1 MSTFGGKADTLA
13 HLSECP
19 LIAKRRPP
27 LAVLNFWLLL
37 SSSAPTLNS
46 SGQQRNWRQWRK
58 CHSGDHQFAHP
69 PEECSLEE
77 PELSTETVGNA
88 NTPPLGFIRWF
99 WAWIVLLV
107 MGVAWGYTI
116 ILAKVITAGGGHPF
130 GIAMWTS
137 VLGAGFLLVF
147 IAVWRRPISLRRDL
161 LWLYAV
167 CGLLG
172 VVVPAVSFYFAARHL
187 PVGVLSI
194 TVTVGPILTF
204 LFSVLFR
211 LEQFASLRV
220 LGVAFGVLAVALLVV
235 PETSLPDPSAVPWVL
250 LACVPGLC
258 YALENMILTFRLPDG
273 VNPFTVACGN
283 FLVSSVVLVGVV
295 VATDTFVPLAW
306 PWGVVEWSIA
316 GMAATNAVCFG
327 LVIYLITYAGA
338 VFSTQVAYL
347 ITISGVAWGIVIFGE
362 QHSVWVWLSLACIL
376 PGLTLIRPRRR
387 KKAAD

>member
-1 MSTFGGKADTLA
+1 M
-13 HLSECP
+13 
-19 LIAKRRPP
+19 
-27 LAVLNFWLLL
+27 
-37 SSSAPTLNS
+37 
-46 SGQQRNWRQWRK
+46 
-58 CHSGDHQFAHP
+58 
-69 PEECSLEE
+69 EE
-77 PELSTETVGNA
+77 PDPSTETVGNA

-107 MGVAWGYTI
+107 MGVAWGYTV

-137 VLGAGFLLVF
+137 ALGAGFLLVF
-147 IAVWRRPISLRRDL
+147 CTIRRRPISLRRDF
-161 LWLYAV
+161 LWLYVA

-172 VVVPAVSFYFAARHL
+172 VVVPAVSFYFAAPHL
-187 PVGVLSI
+187 PAGVLSI

-204 LFSVLFR
+204 LFSAFVG
-211 LEQFASLRV
+211 LERFASLRV
-220 LGVAFGVLAVALLVV
+220 LGVAFGVLAVALLIV

-273 VNPFTVACGN
+273 VSPFTVACGN

-306 PWGVVEWSIA
+306 PWGVVEWSLA
-316 GMAATNAVCFG
+316 GMAAINAVCFG
-327 LVIYLITYAGA
+327 LFIYLITYAGV

-347 ITISGVAWGIVIFGE
+347 ITISGVAWGIVIFDE

-376 PGLTLIRPRRR
+376 MGLTLIRPRRR

>member
-1 MSTFGGKADTLA
+1 M
-13 HLSECP
+13 
-19 LIAKRRPP
+19 
-27 LAVLNFWLLL
+27 
-37 SSSAPTLNS
+37 
-46 SGQQRNWRQWRK
+46 
-58 CHSGDHQFAHP
+58 
-69 PEECSLEE
+69 EE
-77 PELSTETVGNA
+77 PDPSTETVGNA

-107 MGVAWGYTI
+107 MGVAWGYTV
-116 ILAKVITAGGGHPF
+116 ILAKVITAGGAHPF

-137 VLGAGFLLVF
+137 ALGAGFLLVF
-147 IAVWRRPISLRRDL
+147 CTIRRRPISLRRDF
-161 LWLYAV
+161 LWLYVA

-172 VVVPAVSFYFAARHL
+172 VVVPAVSFYFAAPHL
-187 PVGVLSI
+187 PAGVLSI

-204 LFSVLFR
+204 LFSAFVG
-211 LEQFASLRV
+211 LERFASLRV

-273 VNPFTVACGN
+273 VSPFTVACGN

-316 GMAATNAVCFG
+316 GMAAINAVCFG
-327 LVIYLITYAGA
+327 LFIYLITYAGV

-347 ITISGVAWGIVIFGE
+347 ITISGVAWGIVIFDE

-376 PGLTLIRPRRR
+376 MGLTITRPRRR
-387 KKAAD
+387 KHTAE

>member
-1 MSTFGGKADTLA
+1 M
-13 HLSECP
+13 
-19 LIAKRRPP
+19 
-27 LAVLNFWLLL
+27 
-37 SSSAPTLNS
+37 
-46 SGQQRNWRQWRK
+46 
-58 CHSGDHQFAHP
+58 
-69 PEECSLEE
+69 EE

-88 NTPPLGFIRWF
+88 NTPPLGFIRRF

-107 MGVAWGYTI
+107 MGVAWGYTV

-172 VVVPAVSFYFAARHL
+172 VVVPAVSFYFAAPHL
-187 PVGVLSI
+187 PAGVLSI

-204 LFSVLFR
+204 LFSAFFG
-211 LEQFASLRV
+211 LERFASLRV

-235 PETSLPDPSAVPWVL
+235 PETSLTDPSAVPWVL

-273 VNPFTVACGN
+273 VSPFTVACGN

-306 PWGVVEWSIA
+306 PWGVVEWSLA
-316 GMAATNAVCFG
+316 GMAAINAVCFG
-327 LVIYLITYAGA
+327 LVIYLITYAGV

-347 ITISGVAWGIVIFGE
+347 ITISGVAWGIVIFDE

-376 PGLTLIRPRRR
+376 MGLTLIRPRRR

>member
-1 MSTFGGKADTLA
+1 MEKPEPTKGIDGGDAA
-13 HLSECP
+13 P
-19 LIAKRRPP
+19 PAGFVRR
-27 LAVLNFWLLL
+27 
-37 SSSAPTLNS
+37 
-46 SGQQRNWRQWRK
+46 
-58 CHSGDHQFAHP
+58 
-69 PEECSLEE
+69 
-77 PELSTETVGNA
+77 
-88 NTPPLGFIRWF
+88 F

-107 MGVAWGYTI
+107 MGVAWGYTV
-116 ILAKVITAGGGHPF
+116 ILAKVIMAGGGHPF

-137 VLGAGFLLVF
+137 ALGAGFLLVF
-147 IAVWRRPISLRRDL
+147 SAVWRRPISLRRDL

-172 VVVPAVSFYFAARHL
+172 VVVPAISFYFAVPHL
-187 PVGVLSI
+187 PAGVLSI

-204 LFSVLFR
+204 LFSAFFR
-211 LEQFASLRV
+211 LERFASLRV

-273 VNPFTVACGN
+273 VSPFMITCGN
-283 FLVSSVVLVGVV
+283 FLVSSVVLMVVV

-316 GMAATNAVCFG
+316 GMAAINAVGYG
-327 LVIYLITYAGA
+327 LFIYLITYAGA
-338 VFSTQVAYL
+338 VFATQVAYL
-347 ITISGVAWGIVIFGE
+347 VAISGVAWGIIIFDE

-376 PGLTLIRPRRR
+376 TGLTLIRPRRR
-387 KKAAD
+387 KKAVH